1 MSTRVPPADPPDGGT
16 GTPTKIAPMVLW
28 NTVVAARAT
37 HAQQRQLPQSASA
50 MEARVGLLHA
60 LEAYVESLAER
71 GWPIP
76 YAIRD
81 ELRIQQLSC
90 ARDRQRWG
98 PTCKARAS
106 HGN

>member
-1 MSTRVPPADPPDGGT
+1 MRTRAPRAAPLGGGT
-16 GTPTKIAPMVLW
+16 GTPSKIAPMVLW
-28 NTVVAARAT
+28 NTVVAARAV
-37 HAQQRQLPQSASA
+37 HAEQRQLPHGASA
-50 MEARVGLLHA
+50 MEARVGLLRA
-60 LEAYVESLAER
+60 LEAYVESLTER

-98 PTCKARAS
+98 PT
-106 HGN
+106 